1 MTHDEA
7 MKLVGGYA
15 TNSLTEEQR
24 KGLLA
29 AALDDQELFDALE
42 REQGL
47 KDVFDDRVARA
58 EVRQALETPESGT
71 RASWTRWWAWGGA
84 SAAVAALVAIFST
97 VQHRPELVQVSQ
109 VEKSTTQHMTQHMTQ
124 AENPAPAELKR
135 AAPAVVGRQVPV
147 KGKPEPALAGAKND
161 RERREDKSLAKEVA
175 AAAPIPQ
182 QPKLT
187 SPGSANS
194 VLGGSISARDAMLS
208 QAKMEAVPAD
218 RGMLASRK
226 AITTLLNYTLL
237 KREADGREV
246 AVLPGDVH
254 EADVIRISVS
264 PAVAG
269 TLSVYLLRNG
279 VSALATPLLSVSAQ
293 RSYVVPDAAITVKA
307 GDVLQLELPGG
318 GVTIP
323 LGKQ

>member
-97 VQHRPELVQVSQ
+97 VQHRPEPVQVSP
-109 VEKSTTQHMTQHMTQ
+109 VEKSMTQHMTQ
-124 AENPAPAELKR
+124 AEDSAPPELKR
-135 AAPAVVGRQVPV
+135 VAPAAVGRQVPV
-147 KGKPEPALAGAKND
+147 KGKPEPALAVAKDD
-161 RERREDKSLAKEVA
+161 RERREDKSLAKEMA
-175 AAAPIPQ
+175 AAAPGRQ
-182 QPKLT
+182 QPMQT
-187 SPGSANS
+187 APGSANS

-208 QAKMEAVPAD
+208 QARMEAVPAD

-264 PAVAG
+264 PAVGG

-293 RSYVVPDAAITVKA
+293 RSYVVPDTAITVKA